1 MSIMIQRLALV
12 AALLAA
18 GVVAAAAQ
26 SSSGSPSAAA
36 GAGAD
41 ASASVDTGC
50 IDRSTGQVR
59 YIRFLPP
66 GTGGSDA
73 TTGSVDRWALAGE
86 SRSSNSGAATNGRS
100 SLGGPGGTPSSRP
113 FC

>member
-18 GVVAAAAQ
+18 GVVVAAAQ
-26 SSSGSPSAAA
+26 SPAGSPSGAA

-59 YIRFLPP
+59 YLRYSQP
-66 GTGGSDA
+66 GSGGSDA
-73 TTGSVDRWALAGE
+73 TTGSVGRWDLAGE
-86 SRSSNSGAATNGRS
+86 SRSSNPGAGTNAS
-100 SLGGPGGTPSSRP
+100 SQLGGLGGTPSARP

>member
-1 MSIMIQRLALV
+1 MSIVIQRLALV

-18 GVVAAAAQ
+18 GVVVAAAQ
-26 SSSGSPSAAA
+26 SPSGFPAAAA
-36 GAGAD
+36 GAEAGARAD
-41 ASASVDTGC
+41 AGC

-59 YIRFLPP
+59 YIRFGQP

-73 TTGSVDRWALAGE
+73 TTGSVGRWDLAGE
-86 SRSSNSGAATNGRS
+86 TRSSNSGAATNGRS
-100 SLGGPGGTPSSRP
+100 SLGGPGGTPSARP